1 MTTVSLDVRNP
12 QCPVLPGWTTVQA
25 SNGQQYSYL
34 YSGGT
39 DGRGDAEFQVGTG
52 QQQVQIN
59 LVCDIRYQIQSVSV
73 SGDARGDFSISGS
86 DPRSR
91 TITDTDNDEE
101 TVEYSVTVLDT
112 TANCTISCD
121 PQIRNQP

>member
-25 SNGQQYSYL
+25 SNGQPYSYR
-34 YSGGT
+34 YTGGT
-39 DGRGDAEFQVGTG
+39 DDAGDAIFPIVSGSQS
-52 QQQVQIN
+52 VQIN
-59 LVCDIRYQIQSVSV
+59 LICDMRYEIQSVNLTGAAS
-73 SGDARGDFSISGS
+73 GDFSVSGS

-91 TITDTDNDEE
+91 TITDTDTDVDS
-101 TVEYSVTVLDT
+101 VEYCVVVRDTV
-112 TANCTISCD
+112 AGCTISCD